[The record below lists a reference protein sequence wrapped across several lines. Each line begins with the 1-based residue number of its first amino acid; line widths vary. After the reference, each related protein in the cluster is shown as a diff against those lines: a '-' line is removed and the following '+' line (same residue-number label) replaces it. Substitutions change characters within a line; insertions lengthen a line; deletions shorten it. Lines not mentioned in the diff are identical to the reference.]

1 MFKMFL
7 PFPHHSSLLV
17 TLIVKPINHWNL
29 QQSNY
34 SRLQKHT
41 VKLILLT
48 SDRFSGIA
56 VNYN

>member
-1 MFKMFL
+1 MFL
-7 PFPHHSSLLV
+7 PFPQLSSLLP

-34 SRLQKHT
+34 SRPQKHT
-41 VKLILLT
+41 VKLVPFT
-48 SDRFSGIA
+48 SDRFSGRT